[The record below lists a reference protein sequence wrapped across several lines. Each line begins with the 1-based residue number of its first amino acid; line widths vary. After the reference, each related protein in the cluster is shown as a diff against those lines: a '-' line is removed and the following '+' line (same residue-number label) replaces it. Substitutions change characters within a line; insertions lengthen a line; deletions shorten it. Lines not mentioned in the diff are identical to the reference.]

1 MRKRD
6 ARKEVQK
13 QINAVTS
20 RIQEYR
26 DGVESVDVSPGKLA
40 VQKKDKFKN
49 NLLQAIDSGKW
60 ENALSNLDLNEWKR
74 KASTVGADRLSTGM
88 VAAEDK
94 MIAFREE
101 LINYQTA
108 LKAKLD
114 AMPDATPE
122 QREQKV
128 LANIRE
134 MRKFS
139 KSTRRR

>member
-26 DGVESVDVSPGKLA
+26 DGIESVEVSPGKLA

-60 ENALSNLDLNEWKR
+60 ESALSNLDLNEWKR

-94 MIAFREE
+94 MVQFREE
-101 LINYQTA
+101 LIAYQTQ
-108 LKAKLD
+108 LKQRLD

-122 QREQKV
+122 QREQKM
-128 LANIRE
+128 LTNIRE

-139 KSTRRR
+139 RSTRRR

>member
-26 DGVESVDVSPGKLA
+26 DGIESVEVSPGKLA

-60 ENALSNLDLNEWKR
+60 ESALASLDLNEWKR

-94 MIAFREE
+94 MVQFREE
-101 LINYQTA
+101 LIAYQTQ
-108 LKAKLD
+108 LKQRLD

-122 QREQKV
+122 QREQKM
-128 LANIRE
+128 LTNIRE

-139 KSTRRR
+139 RSTRRR